1 MNTKCLYIWLQIVYM
16 IQMNRNKKMYG
27 IILIILFGF
36 SLGTAINTTKA
47 MIEVDF
53 YVAFLREQYPEVNAL
68 MIELWENYAIEA
80 AEYGIQVNLLYISD
94 NEAWYRFYTGNY
106 DIIDFPRIS
115 SYYGDTFA
123 HIIGTLEFYLFSGY
137 FRYSFKKVDKLVNDV
152 IKIRALYNEYLL
164 AAPEDQDVLFNDIL
178 DKFHDIEE
186 LLYESQ
192 IFEVNG
198 HCVVDLGFYKIQY
211 TDFVWFNS
219 LPGKI
224 LNNEDVRLTLSY
236 LMDRE
241 QIAYIYSQI
250 PYPYPFEYI
259 TTCHLFGWSQ
269 YHDTSLPEVPPFP

>member
-115 SYYGDTFA
+115 SYYGDIPSLDVNPILNEIEKTMQISGTLVGVKGKLLVTKVNSSYYVTNLSK
-123 HIIGTLEFYLFSGY
+123 IIGHLISFSD
-137 FRYSFKKVDKLVNDV
+137 VPLKL
-152 IKIRALYNEYLL
+152 KGQKSL
-164 AAPEDQDVLFNDIL
+164 
-178 DKFHDIEE
+178 
-186 LLYESQ
+186 S
-192 IFEVNG
+192 
-198 HCVVDLGFYKIQY
+198 
-211 TDFVWFNS
+211 DF
-219 LPGKI
+219 
-224 LNNEDVRLTLSY
+224 LSN
-236 LMDRE
+236 
-241 QIAYIYSQI
+241 
-250 PYPYPFEYI
+250 
-259 TTCHLFGWSQ
+259 
-269 YHDTSLPEVPPFP
+269 